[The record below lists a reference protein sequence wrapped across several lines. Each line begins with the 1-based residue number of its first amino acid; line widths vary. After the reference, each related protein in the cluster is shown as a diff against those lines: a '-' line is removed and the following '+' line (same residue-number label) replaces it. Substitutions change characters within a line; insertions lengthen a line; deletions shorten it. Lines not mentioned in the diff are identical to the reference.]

1 MRVLA
6 PASLVALLVAI
17 ALLSPMSAG
26 ATPPAP
32 ADTLRL
38 SLPDAVARA
47 LTVSEEIR
55 AAEANLALAGSRVT
69 QSRAQVLPQLTA
81 GVRYTRQLASIF
93 EGTSAPAIDPFEP
106 DTLASLEQRVR
117 DLEEALPNAALSGLG
132 SLFGDLPFGR
142 ENTWVASL
150 DFSQKVYQGGTLL
163 GAIRAAHH
171 VRNAAAEALADSRT
185 DIALSI
191 QESFLAALLGDRLVE
206 IASLALEQAERQ
218 LVLVRLRH
226 EVGRLSD
233 FDLLQAEVQRDN
245 QRPPLVEA
253 ENARAV
259 AYLNLKR
266 LVNVPPATPLAL
278 AGELLDEGA
287 PLPELEALDREALAG
302 EAVRRPGVRSVEE
315 AVAARQHGVKIAAG
329 GRWPEVSLFATYS
342 QQAFPAD
349 FFPRRKEWRE
359 DFLVGLRLNLNVFD
373 GFLTRGQIDEA
384 KAQLRS
390 DQEELA
396 ILREARRVEVELR
409 AGEFERARADLQ
421 SRQQTVRWA
430 KRVHEL
436 AALRYEEG
444 AANLFDVA
452 DVRIAE
458 QIARINEARARYDLH
473 VALARLEKLTGRPL
487 LSTIA
492 GEPGKS

>member
-1 MRVLA
+1 MTGLVL
-6 PASLVALLVAI
+6 ALLVAM
-17 ALLSPMSAG
+17 APFLPAPAG
-26 ATPPAP
+26 AAPPAPPAP

-38 SLPDAVARA
+38 SLPGAVARA

-55 AAEANLALAGSRVT
+55 VAEAHLALAGSRVT

-81 GVRYTRQLASIF
+81 GVRYSRQLASIF
-93 EGTSAPAIDPFEP
+93 EGSAVPGIEPFAP
-106 DTLASLEQRVR
+106 DTLAPLEDRVR
-117 DLEEALPNAALSGLG
+117 DLEEALPGAALSGLG
-132 SLFGDLPFGR
+132 SLFGNLPFGR

-150 DFSQKVYQGGTLL
+150 DLSQKVYQGGALL

-171 VRNAAAEALADSRT
+171 VRSAAAEALADSRT
-185 DIALSI
+185 DIALSV
-191 QESFLAALLGDRLVE
+191 QESFLAALLADRLVE
-206 IASLALEQAERQ
+206 IATLALEQAERQ
-218 LVLVRLRH
+218 LALVRLRH
-226 EVGRLSD
+226 EVGRVSD

-266 LVNVPPATPLAL
+266 LINLPPATPLAL
-278 AGELLDEGA
+278 EGRLLDEGA
-287 PLPELEALDREALAG
+287 PLPELEVHDREVLAG
-302 EAVRRPGVRSVEE
+302 EAMRRPGVRSVEE
-315 AVAARQHGVKIAAG
+315 VVAARERGVEIAAG

-342 QQAFPAD
+342 QQAFPED
-349 FFPRRKEWRE
+349 LFPRRQEWRE
-359 DFLVGLRLNLNVFD
+359 DFLVGLRMNLNLFD
-373 GFLTRGQIDEA
+373 GFLTRGRIDEA

-390 DQEELA
+390 GQEELA
-396 ILREARRVEVELR
+396 ILREARRVEVEQR

-473 VALARLEKLTGRPL
+473 LALARLEKLTGRPL
-487 LSTIA
+487 LSAVA
-492 GEPGKS
+492 GAPGES